1 MGSVG
6 HCQQPFPTAGPAQWG
21 RLRLAQHS
29 PNRRQWSLRHCC
41 HKEMWG
47 VCPFLLLEACPGWVW
62 EVLQPDPHCCSRKVG
77 ARPALGCWKLCP
89 HHLLGEGGPAG
100 CSSAGPA
107 HPCVLLQE
115 GKEVLWERGALNSP
129 GATGGLNVGRGSR
142 GMLLSHAWGWG
153 QPALR
158 AAGVNPGIARNLA
171 WRGAGG
177 RCASLAARRSRG
189 SAPKQH
195 SVSLGR
201 ASSGS
206 CHLRGEPPL
215 FRGDGMLG
223 CIEVTAGV

>member
-1 MGSVG
+1 MPST
-6 HCQQPFPTAGPAQWG
+6 PPTAGNGPCVTAVTRRCGACAPSSSSKHARGGCGRSSNLTHTAAAGKWG
-21 RLRLAQHS
+21 HVQ
-29 PNRRQWSLRHCC
+29 P
-41 HKEMWG
+41 WG
-47 VCPFLLLEACPGWVW
+47 VGSCA
-62 EVLQPDPHCCSRKVG
+62 
-77 ARPALGCWKLCP
+77 P
-89 HHLLGEGGPAG
+89 HHLLGEGG

-115 GKEVLWERGALNSP
+115 GKEVLWEHGALNSP
-129 GATGGLNVGRGSR
+129 GATGGLNVGRGSC

-177 RCASLAARRSRG
+177 RRASLAARRSRG